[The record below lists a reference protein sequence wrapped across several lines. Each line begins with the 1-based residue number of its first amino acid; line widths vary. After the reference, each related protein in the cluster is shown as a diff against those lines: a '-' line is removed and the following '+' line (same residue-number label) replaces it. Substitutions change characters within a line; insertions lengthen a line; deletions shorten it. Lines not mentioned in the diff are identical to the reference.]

1 MRYTAIYK
9 VFLTVI
15 LSFTVSIA
23 FAQKL
28 EVTGKVTDE
37 KGEPMPGV
45 GVVDKN
51 NPKNGTITDLDGLYK
66 IKVAKDG
73 FLEFSFISYE
83 NALVPVEGKK
93 VVNVSMK
100 PSMEQLE
107 KVVVIGYG
115 TSKKSDLTGAVSVV
129 DADDLTKAPITSV
142 AQALQGR
149 VAGAEFMST
158 TGEPGEGANI
168 LVRGSRS
175 IEAGNKPLIVVDGVL
190 DAVSDLSEINPSDI
204 VSISVLKDV
213 SSTAI
218 YGARGANGVILITTE
233 TPEKESE
240 KKKFSVNLKA
250 AAGISTIASK
260 LDILDAS
267 EYAQWRN
274 MVNKQES
281 IDSGKDMST
290 WKAPFADPASKGK
303 GTDWIDELSQ
313 LGVYQD
319 YHFSL
324 KGGDKDTRYSV
335 SFGYHNNRG
344 IVQSSGYTR
353 YSTLAWIDSKL
364 TKKLRWGAKLN
375 YTHQITDKSPAAIGG
390 TNTNAAIYLSPL
402 LTPSDVW
409 NIYGDNSTSGGVVF
423 NNPLM
428 SANEVTS
435 EAFKDA
441 TSFSPW
447 LQYTILKN
455 LVAKTKFT
463 YSYRNDFTGYYS
475 PSFLP
480 VAAANLTGG
489 SASRSEWKQKKYLSE
504 TTLTYDKKKK
514 GHNIETLLGFTA
526 EKIVTENAAVSGSG
540 YVDDNL
546 KYHNMAA
553 IKNKENLD
561 VSSYYHIKTNM
572 SVLGRANYSYKRRYY
587 ATFTLRADGAS
598 NFAAGQ
604 KWGFFPAAALRWSLC
619 NEPWLRDAHWLNDL
633 SLRVSAGRSGN
644 DAVASYQSLATLT
657 ASMTNWLF
665 GDARELVYVPSKLEN
680 SNLTWETTD
689 SYNLGLNFAALN
701 SRIVLEADAYISVTK
716 DLLLSMKNSQTT
728 GFSTY
733 FTNAGKTRNA
743 GVELTLTTQNIRNRN
758 FAWTTV
764 LTMAHNRQM
773 VIDVGNNGEIVPTYN
788 NPRNTTQYMYGYKN
802 GYPVNAIW
810 GYKYAGVWHN
820 DEEIKKNNL
829 THTYVSHIQDGAN
842 GTNVGRAKFV
852 DVNND
857 GLLDQNDMVYL
868 GTGDPVIYGGF
879 QNDFTIYKN
888 LNVSFYFSYSL
899 GGKMYNL
906 SELWMGSTT
915 SSYNK
920 YKYILNAWDKELR
933 PDSDIPKA
941 GYNDTFASDR
951 QVHDASFLRLKNVSI
966 SYNIPIKN
974 KKVKKYLKSTTV
986 GVSGENL
993 ILWKYYNG
1001 FDPDVST
1008 SLYRLD
1014 NGSFP
1019 RPRTFVFNLSMN
1031 F

>member
-1 MRYTAIYK
+1 MKLYK

-15 LSFTVSIA
+15 LSFSVSVA
-23 FAQKL
+23 FAQKID
-28 EVTGKVTDE
+28 VTGKVTDE

-45 GVVDKN
+45 GVIDKN
-51 NPKNGTITDLDGLYK
+51 NPKVGTVTDLDGVYK
-66 IKVAKDG
+66 IKVAKEG
-73 FLEFSFISYE
+73 FLEFSFMSYE
-83 NALVPVEGKK
+83 NALVPVEGRK
-93 VVNVSMK
+93 VVNVQMK

-129 DADDLTKAPITSV
+129 DADDLTKSPITSV

-175 IEAGNKPLIVVDGVL
+175 ISAGNQPLIVVDGVV

-218 YGARGANGVILITTE
+218 YGSRGANGVILITTVSAD
-233 TPEKESE
+233 KDDA
-240 KKKFSVNLKA
+240 KAFSVALKA
-250 AAGISTIASK
+250 SAGVSQIASK
-260 LDILDAS
+260 LDILNAE

-274 MVNKQES
+274 MVSKQDA
-281 IDSGKDMST
+281 INGGKDLAT
-290 WKAPFADPASKGK
+290 WNPPFADPAAYGK
-303 GTDWIDELSQ
+303 GTDWIDHLSQ
-313 LGVYQD
+313 TGVYQD
-319 YHFSL
+319 YHISL
-324 KGGDKDTRYSV
+324 KGGHKDTKYSV
-335 SFGYHNNRG
+335 SFGYHDNKG
-344 IVQSSGYTR
+344 VVKSSGYKR

-364 TKKLRWGAKLN
+364 TKKLRWGMRVT
-375 YTHQITDKSPAAIGG
+375 YTLQDVDRSPAAIGG
-390 TNTNAAIYLSPL
+390 TNTNAAIFLSPL
-402 LTPSDVW
+402 LTKDDVW
-409 NIYGDNSTSGGVVF
+409 NKYGDSASSGGVIF

-428 SANEVTS
+428 SAEEVTS
-435 EAFKDA
+435 VAMKNA

-447 LQYTILKN
+447 LQYTIGKN
-455 LVAKTKFT
+455 VVAKTKFT
-463 YSYRNDFTGYYS
+463 YTYKNDFTGYYS
-475 PSFLP
+475 PSYLP
-480 VAAANLTGG
+480 VAAANMAGG
-489 SASRSEWKQKKYLSE
+489 SASRADWKQRKYLSE
-504 TTLTYDKKKK
+504 TTFTYTKKKK
-514 GHNIETLLGFTA
+514 GHSLETLVGFTA
-526 EKIVTENAAVSGSG
+526 EKMVTENFSVSGSG

-553 IKNKENLD
+553 LKSKENITL
-561 VSSYYHIKTNM
+561 SSYYNVKTSM
-572 SVLGRANYSYKRRYY
+572 SVLGRVNYSYKRRYY
-587 ATFTLRADGAS
+587 GTFTLRADGAS
-598 NFAAGQ
+598 NFAAGK
-604 KWGFFPAAALRWSLC
+604 KWGFFPAAAFRWSVS
-619 NEPWLRDAHWLNDL
+619 NESWLKNAHWLNDL
-633 SLRVSAGRSGN
+633 SLRLSAGRSGN
-644 DAVASYQSLATLT
+644 DAVSSYMSLATLT
-657 ASMTNWLF
+657 AANTDWLF
-665 GDARELVYVPSKLEN
+665 GDSRELVYLPSKLEN

-689 SYNLGLNFAALN
+689 SYNLGLNFAVLN

-728 GFSTY
+728 GYSTY

-743 GVELTLTTQNIRNRN
+743 GVEISLTTQNIRNRN
-758 FAWTTV
+758 FAWTSI
-764 LTMAHNRQM
+764 LTMSHNRQM
-773 VIDVGNNGEIVPTYN
+773 VVDVGNNGEIVPTYN
-788 NPRNTTQYMYGYKN
+788 NPRNSSQYMYGYKN

-810 GYKYAGVWHN
+810 GYKSAGVWKS
-820 DEEIKKNNL
+820 DAEIERNKL

-842 GTNVGRAKFV
+842 GSNVGRSKFV

-879 QNDFTIYKN
+879 QNDFTIYRN
-888 LNVSFYFSYSL
+888 LNVSFYFAYSL

-920 YKYILNAWDKELR
+920 YRYILNAWDEELR
-933 PDSDIPKA
+933 PDSNIPRA
-941 GYNDTFASDR
+941 GYNDAFASDR
-951 QVHDASFLRLKNVSI
+951 QVHDASFLRLKNVSV
-966 SYNIPIKN
+966 SYRIDFKRI
-974 KKVKKYLKSTTV
+974 KKYVKSMTV

-1019 RPRTFVFNLSMN
+1019 RPRTIVFNLSMN

>member
-1 MRYTAIYK
+1 MKHTSIYK
-9 VFLTVI
+9 VLLTVI
-15 LSFTVSIA
+15 LSFTVNIA

-28 EVTGKVTDE
+28 EVTGTVTDE
-37 KGEPMPGV
+37 RGEPMPGV

-51 NPKNGTITDLDGLYK
+51 NLKNGTVTDLDGKYK
-66 IKVAKDG
+66 IRVDQNG
-73 FLEFSFISYE
+73 FLEFSFMSYN
-83 NALVPVEGKK
+83 NALVPIDGKK
-93 VVNVSMK
+93 VVNVSMS
-100 PSMEQLE
+100 PSLEQLE

-142 AQALQGR
+142 AQALQGK

-175 IEAGNKPLIVVDGVL
+175 ISAGNQPLIVVDGVL

-218 YGARGANGVILITTE
+218 YGSRGANGVILITTE
-233 TPEKESE
+233 SSDDDDS
-240 KKKFSVNLKA
+240 KKFKLSVKA
-250 AAGISTIASK
+250 SAGFSQIASK

-267 EYAQWRN
+267 EYATWRN
-274 MVNKQES
+274 MVSKQDA
-281 IDSGKDMST
+281 INSGKDLST
-290 WKAPFADPASKGK
+290 WKAPFADPSSYGV

-313 LGVYQD
+313 IGSYQD
-319 YHFSL
+319 YHISL
-324 KGGDKDTRYSV
+324 KGGEKDTKYSV
-335 SFGYHNNRG
+335 SFGYHDNKG
-344 IVQSSGYTR
+344 VVKSSGYKR
-353 YSTLAWIDSKL
+353 YSGLAWIDSKL
-364 TKKLRWGAKLN
+364 SKSLRWGMRVS
-375 YTHQITDKSPAAIGG
+375 YTLQDVDRSPAAIGG
-390 TNTNAAIYLSPL
+390 TNTNAAIFLSPL
-402 LTPSDVW
+402 LSKDDVW
-409 NIYGDNSTSGGVVF
+409 NKYGDSATSGGVIF

-428 SANEVTS
+428 SAEEVTS
-435 EAFKDA
+435 VATKNA

-447 LQYTILKN
+447 LQYTIGKYV
-455 LVAKTKFT
+455 VAKTKFT
-463 YSYRNDFTGYYS
+463 YTYKNDFTGYYS
-475 PSFLP
+475 PSYLP
-480 VAAANLTGG
+480 VAAANMAGG
-489 SASRSEWKQKKYLSE
+489 SASRADWKQRKYLSE
-504 TTLTYDKKKK
+504 TTFTYNRKKK
-514 GHNIETLLGFTA
+514 GHSIETLMGFTA
-526 EKIVTENAAVSGSG
+526 EKTVTENFSISGSG

-553 IKNKENLD
+553 LKSKENISL
-561 VSSYYHIKTNM
+561 SSYYNIKTSM
-572 SVLGRANYSYKRRYY
+572 SVLARANYSYKRRYY
-587 ATFTLRADGAS
+587 GTFTLRGDGAS
-598 NFAAGQ
+598 NFAVGK
-604 KWGFFPAAALRWSLC
+604 KWGFFPAVAFRWSVS
-619 NEPWLRDAHWLNDL
+619 NEPWFKDATWLNDL
-633 SLRVSAGRSGN
+633 SLRLSAGRSGN
-644 DAVASYQSLATLT
+644 DAVSSYMSLATLT
-657 ASMTNWLF
+657 AANSDWLF
-665 GDARELVYVPSKLEN
+665 GGSRELVYLPSKLAN

-689 SYNLGLNFAALN
+689 SYNLGFNLAVLN
-701 SRIVLEADAYISVTK
+701 SRIVLEADAYISVTD

-733 FTNAGKTRNA
+733 FTNAGMTRNA

-758 FAWTTV
+758 FAWTSI
-764 LTMAHNRQM
+764 LTMSHNRQM
-773 VIDVGNNGEIVPTYN
+773 VVDVGNNGEIVPTYN
-788 NPRNTTQYMYGYKN
+788 NPRNSSQYMYGYKN

-810 GYKYAGVWHN
+810 GYKSAGIWHS
-820 DEEIKKNNL
+820 DAEIEQNKL

-842 GTNVGRAKFV
+842 GSNVGRSKFV

-868 GTGDPVIYGGF
+868 GTGDPVLYGGF

-888 LNVSFYFSYSL
+888 LNIGFYFAYSL

-920 YKYILNAWDKELR
+920 YRYILNAWDEELR
-933 PDSDIPKA
+933 PDSDIPRA
-941 GYNDTFASDR
+941 GYNDAFASDR
-951 QVHDASFLRLKNVSI
+951 QVHDASFLRLKNVSV
-966 SYNIPIKN
+966 SYKINFKR
-974 KKVKKYLKSTTV
+974 KMKKYINSMTV

-1019 RPRTFVFNLSMN
+1019 RPRTVVFNLSMN

>member
-1 MRYTAIYK
+1 MKLYK

-15 LSFTVSIA
+15 LSFSVSVA
-23 FAQKL
+23 FAQKID
-28 EVTGKVTDE
+28 VTGKVTDE

-45 GVVDKN
+45 GVIDKN
-51 NPKNGTITDLDGLYK
+51 NPKVGTVTDLDGVYK
-66 IKVAKDG
+66 IKVAKEG
-73 FLEFSFISYE
+73 FLEFSFMSYE
-83 NALVPVEGKK
+83 NALVPVEGRK
-93 VVNVSMK
+93 VVNVQMK

-129 DADDLTKAPITSV
+129 DAEDLTKSPITSV

-175 IEAGNKPLIVVDGVL
+175 ISAGNQPLIVVDGVV

-218 YGARGANGVILITTE
+218 YGSRGANGVILITTVSAD
-233 TPEKESE
+233 KDDA
-240 KKKFSVNLKA
+240 KAFSVALKA
-250 AAGISTIASK
+250 SAGVSQIASK
-260 LDILDAS
+260 LDILNAE

-274 MVNKQES
+274 MVSKQDA
-281 IDSGKDMST
+281 INGGKDLAT
-290 WKAPFADPASKGK
+290 WNPPFADPASYGK
-303 GTDWIDELSQ
+303 GTDWIDHLSQ
-313 LGVYQD
+313 TGVYQD
-319 YHFSL
+319 YHISL
-324 KGGDKDTRYSV
+324 KGGHKDTKYSV
-335 SFGYHNNRG
+335 SFGYHDNKG
-344 IVQSSGYTR
+344 VVKSSGYKR

-364 TKKLRWGAKLN
+364 TKKLRWGMRVT
-375 YTHQITDKSPAAIGG
+375 YTLQDVDRSPAAIGG
-390 TNTNAAIYLSPL
+390 TNTNAAIFLSPL
-402 LTPSDVW
+402 LTKDDVW
-409 NIYGDNSTSGGVVF
+409 NKYGDSASSGGVIF

-428 SANEVTS
+428 SAEEVTS
-435 EAFKDA
+435 VAMKNA

-447 LQYTILKN
+447 LQYTIGKN
-455 LVAKTKFT
+455 VVAKTKFT
-463 YSYRNDFTGYYS
+463 YTYKNDFTGYYS
-475 PSFLP
+475 PSYLP
-480 VAAANLTGG
+480 VAAANMAGG
-489 SASRSEWKQKKYLSE
+489 SASRADWKQRKYLSE
-504 TTLTYDKKKK
+504 TTFTYTKKKK
-514 GHNIETLLGFTA
+514 GHSLETLVGFTA
-526 EKIVTENAAVSGSG
+526 EKMVTENFSVSGSG

-553 IKNKENLD
+553 LKSKENITL
-561 VSSYYHIKTNM
+561 SSYYNVKTSM
-572 SVLGRANYSYKRRYY
+572 SVLGRVNYSYKRRYY
-587 ATFTLRADGAS
+587 GTFTLRADGAS
-598 NFAAGQ
+598 NFAAGK
-604 KWGFFPAAALRWSLC
+604 KWGFFPAAAFRWSVS
-619 NEPWLRDAHWLNDL
+619 NESWLKNAHWLNDL
-633 SLRVSAGRSGN
+633 SLRLSAGRSGN
-644 DAVASYQSLATLT
+644 DAVSSYMSLATLT
-657 ASMTNWLF
+657 AANTDWLF
-665 GDARELVYVPSKLEN
+665 GDSRELVYLPSKLEN

-689 SYNLGLNFAALN
+689 SYNLGLNFAVLN

-728 GFSTY
+728 GYSTY

-743 GVELTLTTQNIRNRN
+743 GVEISLTTQNIRNRN
-758 FAWTTV
+758 FAWTSI
-764 LTMAHNRQM
+764 LTLSHNRQM

-788 NPRNTTQYMYGYKN
+788 NPRNSSQYMYGYKN

-810 GYKYAGVWHN
+810 GYKSAGVWKS
-820 DEEIKKNNL
+820 DAEIERNKL

-842 GTNVGRAKFV
+842 GSNVGRSKFV

-879 QNDFTIYKN
+879 QNDFTIYRN
-888 LNVSFYFSYSL
+888 LNVSFYFAYSL

-920 YKYILNAWDKELR
+920 YRYILNAWDEELR
-933 PDSDIPKA
+933 PDSNIPRA
-941 GYNDTFASDR
+941 GYNDAFASDR
-951 QVHDASFLRLKNVSI
+951 QVHDASFLRLKNVSV
-966 SYNIPIKN
+966 SYRIDFKRI
-974 KKVKKYLKSTTV
+974 KKYVKSMTV

-1019 RPRTFVFNLSMN
+1019 RPRTIVFNLSMN

>member
-1 MRYTAIYK
+1 MKLYK

-15 LSFTVSIA
+15 LSFSVSVA
-23 FAQKL
+23 FAQKID
-28 EVTGKVTDE
+28 VTGKVTDE

-45 GVVDKN
+45 GVIDKN
-51 NPKNGTITDLDGLYK
+51 NPKVGTVTDLDGVYK
-66 IKVAKDG
+66 IKVAKEG
-73 FLEFSFISYE
+73 FLEFSFMSYE
-83 NALVPVEGKK
+83 NALVPVEGRK
-93 VVNVSMK
+93 VVNVQMK

-129 DADDLTKAPITSV
+129 DAEDLTKSPITSV

-175 IEAGNKPLIVVDGVL
+175 ISAGNQPLIVVDGVV

-218 YGARGANGVILITTE
+218 YGSRGANGVILITTVSAD
-233 TPEKESE
+233 KDDA
-240 KKKFSVNLKA
+240 KAFSVALKA
-250 AAGISTIASK
+250 SAGVSQIASK
-260 LDILDAS
+260 LDILNAE

-274 MVNKQES
+274 MVSKQ
-281 IDSGKDMST
+281 DAVNGGKDLST
-290 WKAPFADPASKGK
+290 WKPPFTDPASYGK
-303 GTDWIDELSQ
+303 GTDWIDQLSQ
-313 LGVYQD
+313 TGVYQD
-319 YHFSL
+319 YHISL
-324 KGGDKDTRYSV
+324 KGGHKDTKYSV
-335 SFGYHNNRG
+335 SFGYHDNKG
-344 IVQSSGYTR
+344 VVKSSGYKR

-364 TKKLRWGAKLN
+364 TKKLRWGMRVT
-375 YTHQITDKSPAAIGG
+375 YTLQDVDRSPAAIGG
-390 TNTNAAIYLSPL
+390 TNTNAAIFLSPL
-402 LTPSDVW
+402 LTKDDVW
-409 NIYGDNSTSGGVVF
+409 NKYGDSASSGGVIF

-428 SANEVTS
+428 SAEEVTS
-435 EAFKDA
+435 VAMKNA

-447 LQYTILKN
+447 LQYTIVKN
-455 LVAKTKFT
+455 VVAKTKFT
-463 YSYRNDFTGYYS
+463 YTYKNDFTGYYS
-475 PSFLP
+475 PSYLP
-480 VAAANLTGG
+480 VAAANMAGG
-489 SASRSEWKQKKYLSE
+489 SASRADWKQRKYLSE
-504 TTLTYDKKKK
+504 TTFTYTKKKK
-514 GHNIETLLGFTA
+514 GHSLETLVGFTA
-526 EKIVTENAAVSGSG
+526 EKMVTENFSVSGSG

-553 IKNKENLD
+553 LKSKENINL
-561 VSSYYHIKTNM
+561 SSYYNIKTSM
-572 SVLGRANYSYKRRYY
+572 SVLGRVNYSYKRRYY
-587 ATFTLRADGAS
+587 GTFTLRADGAS
-598 NFAAGQ
+598 NFAAGK
-604 KWGFFPAAALRWSLC
+604 KWGFFPAAAFRWSVS
-619 NEPWLRDAHWLNDL
+619 NEDWLKNAHWLNDL
-633 SLRVSAGRSGN
+633 SLRLSAGRSGN
-644 DAVASYQSLATLT
+644 DAVSSYMSLATLT
-657 ASMTNWLF
+657 AANTDWMF
-665 GDARELVYVPSKLEN
+665 GNSRELVYLPSKLEN

-689 SYNLGLNFAALN
+689 SYNLGLNFAVLN
-701 SRIVLEADAYISVTK
+701 SRIILEADAYVSVTK

-743 GVELTLTTQNIRNRN
+743 GVEITLTTQNIRNRN
-758 FAWTTV
+758 FAWTSI
-764 LTMAHNRQM
+764 LTLSHNRQM

-788 NPRNTTQYMYGYKN
+788 NPRNSSQYMYGYKN

-810 GYKYAGVWHN
+810 GYKSAGVWKS
-820 DEEIKKNNL
+820 DAEIERNKL

-842 GTNVGRAKFV
+842 GSNVGRSKFV

-879 QNDFTIYKN
+879 QNDFTIFKN
-888 LNVSFYFSYSL
+888 LNVSFYFAYSL

-920 YKYILNAWDKELR
+920 YRYILNAWDEELR
-933 PDSDIPKA
+933 PDSNIPRA
-941 GYNDTFASDR
+941 GYNDAFASDR
-951 QVHDASFLRLKNVSI
+951 QVHDASFLRLKNVSV
-966 SYNIPIKN
+966 SYRINF
-974 KKVKKYLKSTTV
+974 KKIKKYVKSMTV

-993 ILWKYYNG
+993 VLWKYYNG

-1019 RPRTFVFNLSMN
+1019 RPRTVVLNLSMN

>member
-1 MRYTAIYK
+1 MKLYK

-15 LSFTVSIA
+15 LSFSVSVA
-23 FAQKL
+23 FAQKID
-28 EVTGKVTDE
+28 VTGKVTDE

-45 GVVDKN
+45 GVIDKN
-51 NPKNGTITDLDGLYK
+51 NPKVGTVTDLDGVYK
-66 IKVAKDG
+66 IKVAKEG
-73 FLEFSFISYE
+73 FLEFSFMSYE
-83 NALVPVEGKK
+83 NALVPVEGRK
-93 VVNVSMK
+93 VVNVQMK

-129 DADDLTKAPITSV
+129 DADDLTKSPITSV

-175 IEAGNKPLIVVDGVL
+175 ISAGNQPLIVVDGVV

-218 YGARGANGVILITTE
+218 YGSRGANGVILITTVSAD
-233 TPEKESE
+233 KDDA
-240 KKKFSVNLKA
+240 KAFSVALKA
-250 AAGISTIASK
+250 SAGVSQIASK
-260 LDILDAS
+260 LDILNAE

-274 MVNKQES
+274 MVSKQDA
-281 IDSGKDMST
+281 INGGKDLAT
-290 WKAPFADPASKGK
+290 WNPPFADPAAYGK
-303 GTDWIDELSQ
+303 GTDWIDHLSQ
-313 LGVYQD
+313 TGVYQD
-319 YHFSL
+319 YHISL
-324 KGGDKDTRYSV
+324 KGGHKDTKYSV
-335 SFGYHNNRG
+335 SFGYHDNKG
-344 IVQSSGYTR
+344 VVKSSGYKR

-364 TKKLRWGAKLN
+364 TKKLRWGMRVT
-375 YTHQITDKSPAAIGG
+375 YTLQDVDRSPAAIGG
-390 TNTNAAIYLSPL
+390 TNTNAAIFLSPL
-402 LTPSDVW
+402 LTKDDVW
-409 NIYGDNSTSGGVVF
+409 NKYGDSASSGGVIF

-428 SANEVTS
+428 SAEEVTS
-435 EAFKDA
+435 VAMKNA

-447 LQYTILKN
+447 LQYTIAKN
-455 LVAKTKFT
+455 VVAKTKFT
-463 YSYRNDFTGYYS
+463 YTYKNDFTGYYS
-475 PSFLP
+475 PSYLP
-480 VAAANLTGG
+480 VAAANMSGG
-489 SASRSEWKQKKYLSE
+489 SASRADWKQRKYLSE
-504 TTLTYDKKKK
+504 TTFTYTKKKK
-514 GHNIETLLGFTA
+514 GHNLETLLGFTA
-526 EKIVTENAAVSGSG
+526 EKSVTENFSVSGSG

-553 IKNKENLD
+553 LKSKENITL
-561 VSSYYHIKTNM
+561 SSYYNVKTSM
-572 SVLGRANYSYKRRYY
+572 SVLGRVNYSYKRRYY
-587 ATFTLRADGAS
+587 GTFTLRADGAS
-598 NFAAGQ
+598 NFAAGK
-604 KWGFFPAAALRWSLC
+604 KWGFFPAAAFRWSVS
-619 NEPWLRDAHWLNDL
+619 NESWLKNAHWLNDL
-633 SLRVSAGRSGN
+633 SLRLSAGRSGN
-644 DAVASYQSLATLT
+644 DAVSSYMSLATLT
-657 ASMTNWLF
+657 AANTDWLF
-665 GDARELVYVPSKLEN
+665 GDSRELVYLPSKLEN

-689 SYNLGLNFAALN
+689 SYNLGLNFAVLN

-728 GFSTY
+728 GYSTY

-743 GVELTLTTQNIRNRN
+743 GVEISLTTQNIRNRN
-758 FAWTTV
+758 FAWTSI
-764 LTMAHNRQM
+764 LTMSHNRQM
-773 VIDVGNNGEIVPTYN
+773 VVDVGNNGEIVPTYN
-788 NPRNTTQYMYGYKN
+788 NPRNSSQYMYGYKN

-810 GYKYAGVWHN
+810 GYKSAGVWKS
-820 DEEIKKNNL
+820 EAEIERNKL

-842 GTNVGRAKFV
+842 GSNVGRSKFV

-857 GLLDQNDMVYL
+857 GLLDLNDMVYL

-888 LNVSFYFSYSL
+888 LNVGFYFAYSL

-920 YKYILNAWDKELR
+920 YKYILNAWDEEHN
-933 PDSDIPKA
+933 PDSDIPRA
-941 GYNDTFASDR
+941 GYNDAFASDR
-951 QVHDASFLRLKNVSI
+951 QVHDASFLRLKSVSV
-966 SYNIPIKN
+966 SYTINF
-974 KKVKKYLKSTTV
+974 KKKIKKYVNSMTV

-1019 RPRTFVFNLSMN
+1019 RPRTVVFNLSMN

>member
-1 MRYTAIYK
+1 MKLYK

-15 LSFTVSIA
+15 LSFSVSVA
-23 FAQKL
+23 FAQKID
-28 EVTGKVTDE
+28 VTGKVTDE

-45 GVVDKN
+45 GVIDKN
-51 NPKNGTITDLDGLYK
+51 NPKVGTVTDLDGVYK
-66 IKVAKDG
+66 IKVAKEG
-73 FLEFSFISYE
+73 FLEFSFMSYE
-83 NALVPVEGKK
+83 NALVPVEGRK
-93 VVNVSMK
+93 VVNVQMK

-129 DADDLTKAPITSV
+129 DAEDLTKSPITSV

-175 IEAGNKPLIVVDGVL
+175 ISAGNQPLIVVDGVV

-218 YGARGANGVILITTE
+218 YGSRGANGVILITTVSAD
-233 TPEKESE
+233 KDDA
-240 KKKFSVNLKA
+240 KAFSVALKA
-250 AAGISTIASK
+250 SAGVSQIASK
-260 LDILDAS
+260 LDILNAE

-274 MVNKQES
+274 MVSKQDA
-281 IDSGKDMST
+281 INGGKDLAT
-290 WKAPFADPASKGK
+290 WNPPFADPAAYGK
-303 GTDWIDELSQ
+303 GTDWIDQLSQ
-313 LGVYQD
+313 TGVYQD
-319 YHFSL
+319 YHISL
-324 KGGDKDTRYSV
+324 KGGHKDTKYSV
-335 SFGYHNNRG
+335 SFGYHDNKG
-344 IVQSSGYTR
+344 VVKSSGYKR

-364 TKKLRWGAKLN
+364 TKKLRWGMRVT
-375 YTHQITDKSPAAIGG
+375 YTLQDVDRSPAAIGG
-390 TNTNAAIYLSPL
+390 TNTNAAIFLSPL
-402 LTPSDVW
+402 LTKDDVW
-409 NIYGDNSTSGGVVF
+409 NKYGDSASSGGVIF

-428 SANEVTS
+428 SAEEVTS
-435 EAFKDA
+435 VAMKNA

-447 LQYTILKN
+447 LQYTIGKN
-455 LVAKTKFT
+455 VVAKTKFT
-463 YSYRNDFTGYYS
+463 YTYKNDFTGYYS
-475 PSFLP
+475 PSYLP
-480 VAAANLTGG
+480 VAAANMAGG
-489 SASRSEWKQKKYLSE
+489 SASRADWKQRKYLSE
-504 TTLTYDKKKK
+504 TTFTYTKKKK
-514 GHNIETLLGFTA
+514 GHSLETLVGFTA
-526 EKIVTENAAVSGSG
+526 EKMVTENFSVSGSG

-553 IKNKENLD
+553 LKSKENITL
-561 VSSYYHIKTNM
+561 SSYYNVKTSM
-572 SVLGRANYSYKRRYY
+572 SVLGRVNYSYKRRYY
-587 ATFTLRADGAS
+587 GTFTLRADGAS
-598 NFAAGQ
+598 NFAAGK
-604 KWGFFPAAALRWSLC
+604 KWGFFPAAAFRWSVS
-619 NEPWLRDAHWLNDL
+619 NESWLKNAHWLNDL
-633 SLRVSAGRSGN
+633 SLRLSAGRSGN
-644 DAVASYQSLATLT
+644 DAVSSYMSLATLT
-657 ASMTNWLF
+657 AANTDWLF
-665 GDARELVYVPSKLEN
+665 GDSRELVYLPSKLEN

-689 SYNLGLNFAALN
+689 SYNLGLNFAVLN

-728 GFSTY
+728 GYGTY

-743 GVELTLTTQNIRNRN
+743 GVEISLTTQNIRNRN
-758 FAWTTV
+758 FAWTSI
-764 LTMAHNRQM
+764 LTMSHNRQM
-773 VIDVGNNGEIVPTYN
+773 VVDVGNNGEIVPTYN
-788 NPRNTTQYMYGYKN
+788 NPRNSSQYMYGYKN

-810 GYKYAGVWHN
+810 GYKSAGVWKS
-820 DEEIKKNNL
+820 DAEIERNKL

-842 GTNVGRAKFV
+842 GSNVGRSKFV

-879 QNDFTIYKN
+879 QNDFTIYRN
-888 LNVSFYFSYSL
+888 LNVSFYFAYSL

-920 YKYILNAWDKELR
+920 YRYILNAWDEELR
-933 PDSDIPKA
+933 PDSNIPRA
-941 GYNDTFASDR
+941 GYNDAFASDR
-951 QVHDASFLRLKNVSI
+951 QVHDASFLRLKNVSV
-966 SYNIPIKN
+966 SYRIDFKRI
-974 KKVKKYLKSTTV
+974 KKYVKSMTV

-1019 RPRTFVFNLSMN
+1019 RPRTIVLNLSMN

>member
-1 MRYTAIYK
+1 MKLYK

-15 LSFTVSIA
+15 LSFSVSVA
-23 FAQKL
+23 FAQKID
-28 EVTGKVTDE
+28 VTGKVTDE

-51 NPKNGTITDLDGLYK
+51 NPKVGTVTDLDGVYK
-66 IKVAKDG
+66 IKVAKEG

-83 NALVPVEGKK
+83 NALVPVEGRK
-93 VVNVSMK
+93 VVNVQMK

-129 DADDLTKAPITSV
+129 DADDLTKSPITSV

-175 IEAGNKPLIVVDGVL
+175 ISAGNQPLIVVDGVV

-218 YGARGANGVILITTE
+218 YGSRGANGVILITTVSADKDD
-233 TPEKESE
+233 EKA
-240 KKKFSVNLKA
+240 FRVALKA
-250 AAGISTIASK
+250 SAGVSQIASK
-260 LDILDAS
+260 LDILNAE

-274 MVNKQES
+274 MVSKQDA
-281 IDSGKDMST
+281 INRGKDLAT
-290 WKAPFADPASKGK
+290 WNPPFADPAAYGK
-303 GTDWIDELSQ
+303 GTDWIDHLSQ
-313 LGVYQD
+313 TGVYQD
-319 YHFSL
+319 YHISL
-324 KGGDKDTRYSV
+324 KGGHKDTKYSV
-335 SFGYHNNRG
+335 SFGYHDNKG
-344 IVQSSGYTR
+344 VVKSSGYKR

-364 TKKLRWGAKLN
+364 TKKLRWGMRVT
-375 YTHQITDKSPAAIGG
+375 YTLQDVDRSPAAIGG
-390 TNTNAAIYLSPL
+390 TNTNAAIFLSPL
-402 LTPSDVW
+402 LTKDDVW
-409 NIYGDNSTSGGVVF
+409 NKYGDSASSGGVIF

-428 SANEVTS
+428 SAEEVTS
-435 EAFKDA
+435 VAMKNA

-447 LQYTILKN
+447 LQYTIGKN
-455 LVAKTKFT
+455 VVAKTKFT
-463 YSYRNDFTGYYS
+463 YTYKNDFTGYYS
-475 PSFLP
+475 PSYLP
-480 VAAANLTGG
+480 VAAANMSGG
-489 SASRSEWKQKKYLSE
+489 SASRADWKQRKYLSE
-504 TTLTYDKKKK
+504 TTFTYTKKKK
-514 GHNIETLLGFTA
+514 GHNLETLLGFTA
-526 EKIVTENAAVSGSG
+526 EKSVTENFSVSGSG

-553 IKNKENLD
+553 LKSKENITL
-561 VSSYYHIKTNM
+561 SSYYKVKTSM
-572 SVLGRANYSYKRRYY
+572 SVLGRVNYSYKRRYY
-587 ATFTLRADGAS
+587 GTFTLRADGAS
-598 NFAAGQ
+598 NFAAGK
-604 KWGFFPAAALRWSLC
+604 KWGFFPAAAFRWSVS
-619 NEPWLRDAHWLNDL
+619 NESWFKNAHWLNDL
-633 SLRVSAGRSGN
+633 SLRLSAGRSGN
-644 DAVASYQSLATLT
+644 DAVSSYMSLATLT
-657 ASMTNWLF
+657 AANTDWLF
-665 GDARELVYVPSKLEN
+665 GDSRELVYLPSKLEN

-689 SYNLGLNFAALN
+689 SYNLGLNFAVLN

-728 GFSTY
+728 GYSTY

-743 GVELTLTTQNIRNRN
+743 GVEISLTTQNIRNRN
-758 FAWTTV
+758 FAWTSI
-764 LTMAHNRQM
+764 LTMSHNRQM

-788 NPRNTTQYMYGYKN
+788 NPRNSSQYMYGYKN

-810 GYKYAGVWHN
+810 GYKSAGVWKS
-820 DEEIKKNNL
+820 EAEIERNKL

-842 GTNVGRAKFV
+842 GSNVGRSKFV

-857 GLLDQNDMVYL
+857 GLLDLNDMVYL

-879 QNDFTIYKN
+879 QNDFTIYRN
-888 LNVSFYFSYSL
+888 LNVSFYFAYSL

-920 YKYILNAWDKELR
+920 YRYILNAWDEQLR
-933 PDSDIPKA
+933 PDSNIPRA
-941 GYNDTFASDR
+941 GYNDAFASDR
-951 QVHDASFLRLKNVSI
+951 QVHDASFLRLKNVSV
-966 SYNIPIKN
+966 SYRIDFKRI
-974 KKVKKYLKSTTV
+974 KKYVKSMTV

-1019 RPRTFVFNLSMN
+1019 RPRTIVFNLSMN

>member
-1 MRYTAIYK
+1 MKLYK

-15 LSFTVSIA
+15 LSFSVSVA
-23 FAQKL
+23 FAQKID
-28 EVTGKVTDE
+28 VTGKVTDE

-45 GVVDKN
+45 GVIDKN
-51 NPKNGTITDLDGLYK
+51 NPKVGTVTDLDGVYK
-66 IKVAKDG
+66 IKVAKEG
-73 FLEFSFISYE
+73 FLEFSFMSYE
-83 NALVPVEGKK
+83 NALVPVEGRK
-93 VVNVSMK
+93 VVNVQMK

-129 DADDLTKAPITSV
+129 DAEDLTKSPITSV

-175 IEAGNKPLIVVDGVL
+175 ISAGNQPLIVVDGVV

-218 YGARGANGVILITTE
+218 YGSRGANGVILITTVSAD
-233 TPEKESE
+233 KDDA
-240 KKKFSVNLKA
+240 KAFSVALKA
-250 AAGISTIASK
+250 SAGVSQIASK
-260 LDILDAS
+260 LDILNAE

-274 MVNKQES
+274 MVSKQDA
-281 IDSGKDMST
+281 INGGKDLAT
-290 WKAPFADPASKGK
+290 WNPPFADPASYGK
-303 GTDWIDELSQ
+303 GTDWIDHLSQ
-313 LGVYQD
+313 TGVYQD
-319 YHFSL
+319 YHISL
-324 KGGDKDTRYSV
+324 KGGHKDTKYSV
-335 SFGYHNNRG
+335 SFGYHDNKG
-344 IVQSSGYTR
+344 VVKSSGYKR

-364 TKKLRWGAKLN
+364 TKKLRWGMRVT
-375 YTHQITDKSPAAIGG
+375 YTLQDVDRSPAAIGG
-390 TNTNAAIYLSPL
+390 TNTNAAIFLSPL
-402 LTPSDVW
+402 LTKDDVW
-409 NIYGDNSTSGGVVF
+409 NKYGDSASSGGVIF

-428 SANEVTS
+428 SAEEVTS
-435 EAFKDA
+435 VAMKNA

-447 LQYTILKN
+447 LQYTIGKN
-455 LVAKTKFT
+455 VVAKTKFT
-463 YSYRNDFTGYYS
+463 YTYKNDFTGYYS
-475 PSFLP
+475 PSYLP
-480 VAAANLTGG
+480 VAAANMSGG
-489 SASRSEWKQKKYLSE
+489 SASRADWKQRKYLSE
-504 TTLTYDKKKK
+504 TTFTYTKKKK
-514 GHNIETLLGFTA
+514 GHNLETLLGFTA
-526 EKIVTENAAVSGSG
+526 EKSVTENFSVSGSG

-553 IKNKENLD
+553 LKSKENITL
-561 VSSYYHIKTNM
+561 SSYYNIKTSM
-572 SVLGRANYSYKRRYY
+572 SVLGRVNYSYKRRYY
-587 ATFTLRADGAS
+587 GTFTLRADGAS
-598 NFAAGQ
+598 NFAAGK
-604 KWGFFPAAALRWSLC
+604 KWGFFPAAAFRWSVS
-619 NEPWLRDAHWLNDL
+619 NESWLKNAHWLNDL
-633 SLRVSAGRSGN
+633 SLRLSAGRSGN
-644 DAVASYQSLATLT
+644 DAVSSYMSLATLT
-657 ASMTNWLF
+657 AANTDWLF
-665 GDARELVYVPSKLEN
+665 GDSRELVYLPSKLEN

-689 SYNLGLNFAALN
+689 SYNLGLNFAVLN

-728 GFSTY
+728 GYSTY

-743 GVELTLTTQNIRNRN
+743 GVEISLTTQNIRNRN
-758 FAWTTV
+758 FAWTSI
-764 LTMAHNRQM
+764 LTLSHNRQM

-788 NPRNTTQYMYGYKN
+788 NPRNSSQYMYGYKN

-810 GYKYAGVWHN
+810 GYKSAGVWKS
-820 DEEIKKNNL
+820 DAEIERNKL

-842 GTNVGRAKFV
+842 GSNVGRSKFV

-857 GLLDQNDMVYL
+857 GLLDLNDMVYL

-879 QNDFTIYKN
+879 QNDFTIYRN
-888 LNVSFYFSYSL
+888 LNVSFYFAYSL

-920 YKYILNAWDKELR
+920 YRYILNAWDEQLR
-933 PDSDIPKA
+933 PDSNIPRA
-941 GYNDTFASDR
+941 GYNDAFASDR
-951 QVHDASFLRLKNVSI
+951 QVHDASFLRLKNVSV
-966 SYNIPIKN
+966 SYRIDFKRI
-974 KKVKKYLKSTTV
+974 KKYVKSMTV

-1019 RPRTFVFNLSMN
+1019 RPRTVVLNLSMN

>member
-1 MRYTAIYK
+1 MKLYK

-15 LSFTVSIA
+15 LSFSVSVA
-23 FAQKL
+23 FAQKID
-28 EVTGKVTDE
+28 VTGKVTDE

-45 GVVDKN
+45 GVIDKN
-51 NPKNGTITDLDGLYK
+51 NPKVGTVTDLDGVYK
-66 IKVAKDG
+66 IKVAKEG
-73 FLEFSFISYE
+73 FLEFSFMSYE
-83 NALVPVEGKK
+83 NALVPVEGRK
-93 VVNVSMK
+93 VVNVQMK

-129 DADDLTKAPITSV
+129 DADDLTKSPITSV

-175 IEAGNKPLIVVDGVL
+175 ISAGNQPLIVVDGVV

-218 YGARGANGVILITTE
+218 YGSRGANGVILITTVSAD
-233 TPEKESE
+233 KDDA
-240 KKKFSVNLKA
+240 KAFSVALKA
-250 AAGISTIASK
+250 SAGVSQIASK
-260 LDILDAS
+260 LDILNAE

-274 MVNKQES
+274 MVSKQDA
-281 IDSGKDMST
+281 INGGKDLAT
-290 WKAPFADPASKGK
+290 WNPPFADPAAYGK
-303 GTDWIDELSQ
+303 GTDWIDHLSQ
-313 LGVYQD
+313 TGVYQD
-319 YHFSL
+319 YHISL
-324 KGGDKDTRYSV
+324 KGGHKDTKYSV
-335 SFGYHNNRG
+335 SFGYHDNKG
-344 IVQSSGYTR
+344 VVKSSGYKR

-364 TKKLRWGAKLN
+364 TKKLRWGMRVT
-375 YTHQITDKSPAAIGG
+375 YTLQDVDRSPAAIGG
-390 TNTNAAIYLSPL
+390 TNTNAAIFLSPL
-402 LTPSDVW
+402 LTKDDVW
-409 NIYGDNSTSGGVVF
+409 NKYGDSASSGGVIF

-428 SANEVTS
+428 SAEEVTS
-435 EAFKDA
+435 VAMKNA

-447 LQYTILKN
+447 LQYTIGKN
-455 LVAKTKFT
+455 VVAKTKFT
-463 YSYRNDFTGYYS
+463 YTYKNDFTGYYS
-475 PSFLP
+475 PSYLP
-480 VAAANLTGG
+480 VAAANMSGG
-489 SASRSEWKQKKYLSE
+489 SASRADWKQRKYLSE
-504 TTLTYDKKKK
+504 TTFTYTKKKK
-514 GHNIETLLGFTA
+514 GHNLETLLGFTA
-526 EKIVTENAAVSGSG
+526 EKSVTENFSVNGSG

-553 IKNKENLD
+553 LKSKENITL
-561 VSSYYHIKTNM
+561 SSYYNVKTSM
-572 SVLGRANYSYKRRYY
+572 SVLGRVNYSYKRRYY
-587 ATFTLRADGAS
+587 GTFTLRADGAS
-598 NFAAGQ
+598 NFAAGK
-604 KWGFFPAAALRWSLC
+604 KWGFFPAAAFRWSVS
-619 NEPWLRDAHWLNDL
+619 NESWLKNAHWLNDL
-633 SLRVSAGRSGN
+633 SLRLSAGRSGN
-644 DAVASYQSLATLT
+644 DAVSSYMSLATLT
-657 ASMTNWLF
+657 AANTDWLF
-665 GDARELVYVPSKLEN
+665 GDSRELVYLPSKLEN

-689 SYNLGLNFAALN
+689 SYNLGLNFAVLN

-728 GFSTY
+728 GYSTY

-743 GVELTLTTQNIRNRN
+743 GVEISLTTQNIRNRN
-758 FAWTTV
+758 FAWTSI
-764 LTMAHNRQM
+764 LTMSHNRQM
-773 VIDVGNNGEIVPTYN
+773 VVDVGNNGEIVPTYN
-788 NPRNTTQYMYGYKN
+788 NPRNSSQYMYGYKN

-810 GYKYAGVWHN
+810 GYKSAGVWKS
-820 DEEIKKNNL
+820 DAEIERNKL

-842 GTNVGRAKFV
+842 GSNVGRSKFV

-857 GLLDQNDMVYL
+857 GLLDLNDMVYL

-879 QNDFTIYKN
+879 QNDFTIYRN
-888 LNVSFYFSYSL
+888 LNVSFYFAYSL

-920 YKYILNAWDKELR
+920 YRYILNAWDEQLR
-933 PDSDIPKA
+933 PDSNIPRA
-941 GYNDTFASDR
+941 GYNDAFASDR
-951 QVHDASFLRLKNVSI
+951 QVHDASFLRLKNVSV
-966 SYNIPIKN
+966 SYRIDFKRI
-974 KKVKKYLKSTTV
+974 KKYVKSMTV

-1019 RPRTFVFNLSMN
+1019 RPRTVVLNLSMN

>member
-1 MRYTAIYK
+1 MKHTVIYRF
-9 VFLTVI
+9 FLTAV
-15 LSFTVSIA
+15 LSFAVNVA
-23 FAQKL
+23 FAQRM

-51 NPKNGTITDLDGLYK
+51 NPRNGTVTDLDGLYK
-66 IKVAKDG
+66 IKIAKDG

-83 NALVPVEGKK
+83 NALVPVDGRK

-129 DADDLTKAPITSV
+129 DADDLTKSPITSV

-158 TGEPGEGANI
+158 TGEPGESANI

-175 IEAGNKPLIVVDGVL
+175 IEAGNQPLIVVDGVL

-218 YGARGANGVILITTE
+218 YGSRGANGVILITTE
-233 TPEKESE
+233 TPEKDGAPR
-240 KKKFSVNLKA
+240 FSVNLKA
-250 AAGISTIASK
+250 SAGISRIASK
-260 LDILDAS
+260 LDILDAA

-274 MVNKQES
+274 MYSKQ
-281 IDSGKDMST
+281 DAKDTGKDLAT
-290 WKAPFADPASKGK
+290 WIPPFADPASYGK
-303 GTDWIDELSQ
+303 GTDWIDQLSQ
-313 LGVYQD
+313 TGSYQD
-319 YHFSL
+319 YHISL
-324 KGGDKDTRYSV
+324 KGGNKDTRYSV
-335 SFGYHNNRG
+335 SFGYNDNKG
-344 IVQSSGYTR
+344 VVKSSGYTR

-364 TKKLRWGAKLN
+364 TKKLRWGMRVN
-375 YTHQITDKSPAAIGG
+375 YTYQDVDRSPAAIGG
-390 TNTNAAIYLSPL
+390 TNTNAAIFLSPL
-402 LTPSDVW
+402 LTRDDVW
-409 NIYGDNSTSGGVVF
+409 NKYGDNSTSGGVVF

-428 SANEVTS
+428 SAEEVTS
-435 EAFKDA
+435 VAYKDA

-447 LQYTILKN
+447 LQYTIIKN

-463 YSYRNDFTGYYS
+463 YSYKNDFTGYYS
-475 PSFLP
+475 PSYLP

-489 SASRSEWKQKKYLSE
+489 SASRSDWKQKKYLSE
-504 TTLTYDKKKK
+504 TTFTYNKKKK
-514 GHNIETLLGFTA
+514 GHSIETLLGFTA
-526 EKIVTENAAVSGSG
+526 EKRVTENAAMSGSG

-546 KYHNMAA
+546 KYHNMTA
-553 IKNKENLD
+553 IKDKENLE
-561 VSSYYHIKTNM
+561 VSSYYNIKTNM
-572 SVLGRANYSYKRRYY
+572 SVLGRVNYSYKRRYY
-587 ATFTLRADGAS
+587 GTLTMRADGAS
-598 NFAAGQ
+598 NFAVGK
-604 KWGFFPAAALRWSLC
+604 KWGFFPAAAFRWSVS
-619 NEPWLRDAHWLNDL
+619 NEEWLKDAHWLNDL
-633 SLRVSAGRSGN
+633 SIRLSAGRSGN
-644 DAVASYQSLATLT
+644 DAVASYMSLATLK
-657 ASMTNWLF
+657 AAMTNWLF
-665 GDARELVYVPSKLEN
+665 GESRELVYAPSKLEN

-689 SYNLGLNFAALN
+689 SYNLGLNFAVLN
-701 SRIVLEADAYISVTK
+701 SRIILEADAYISTTR

-733 FTNAGKTRNA
+733 FTNAGQTRNI
-743 GVELTLTTQNIRNRN
+743 GMEMTLTTQNIRNRN
-758 FAWTTV
+758 FAWTSILTV
-764 LTMAHNRQM
+764 SHNRQT

-788 NPRNTTQYMYGYKN
+788 NPRNSTQYMYGYKN

-820 DEEIKKNNL
+820 DEEIRKNKL

-857 GLLDQNDMVYL
+857 GLLDQSDMVYL
-868 GTGDPVIYGGF
+868 GTGDPVVYGGF

-888 LNVSFYFSYSL
+888 LNIGFYFAYSL

-920 YKYILNAWDKELR
+920 YRYILNAWDEELR

-941 GYNDTFASDR
+941 GYNDAFASDR
-951 QVHDASFLRLKNVSI
+951 QVHDASFLRLKSVSI
-966 SYNIPIKN
+966 SYNIN
-974 KKVKKYLKSTTV
+974 FKKKRVKKYIKSMAV

-993 ILWKYYNG
+993 FLWKNYNG

-1019 RPRTFVFNLSMN
+1019 RPRTVVFNLSMN

>member
-1 MRYTAIYK
+1 MKHTAIYK
-9 VFLTVI
+9 VLLTVV
-15 LSFTVSIA
+15 LSFAVSVA
-23 FAQKL
+23 YAQKM

-37 KGEPMPGV
+37 RGEPMPGV

-51 NPKNGTITDLDGLYK
+51 NPKNGTVTDLDGLYK

-73 FLEFSFISYE
+73 FLEFSFISYTD
-83 NALVPVEGKK
+83 ALVPVEGRK
-93 VVNVSMK
+93 VLDVSMN

-129 DADDLTKAPITSV
+129 DADDLTRSPITSV

-175 IEAGNKPLIVVDGVL
+175 IEAGNQPLIVVDGVV

-218 YGARGANGVILITTE
+218 YGSRGANGVILITTE
-233 TPEKESE
+233 SADKDDE
-240 KKKFSVNLKA
+240 KKFRLNLKA
-250 AAGISTIASK
+250 SAGVSQIASG

-274 MVNKQES
+274 MVSKQEAL
-281 IDSGKDMST
+281 DGGKDLSKWT
-290 WKAPFADPASKGK
+290 PPFADPASYGK
-303 GTDWIDELSQ
+303 GTDWIDQLSQ
-313 LGVYQD
+313 TGVYQD
-319 YHFSL
+319 YFMSL
-324 KGGDKDTRYSV
+324 KGGNKDTKYSV

-344 IVQSSGYTR
+344 VVRSSGYQR
-353 YSTLAWIDSKL
+353 YSGLAWIDSKL
-364 TKKLRWGAKLN
+364 TKKLRWGMRIN
-375 YTHQITDKSPAAIGG
+375 YTNQETDKSPAAIGG
-390 TNTNAAIYLSPL
+390 SNTNAAIYLSPL
-402 LTPSDVW
+402 LTTEDIW
-409 NIYGDNSTSGGVVF
+409 NKYGDSATSGGTVF
-423 NNPLM
+423 NNPSM
-428 SANEVTS
+428 SADNITS
-435 EAFKDA
+435 VVNKAT
-441 TSFSPW
+441 TSFAPW
-447 LQYTILKN
+447 LQYNIVKG
-455 LVAKTKFT
+455 LVAKTKFS
-463 YSYRNDFTGYYS
+463 YSYRNDFSGYYS

-480 VAAANLTGG
+480 VAAANMTGG
-489 SASRSEWKQKKYLSE
+489 KASRSEWKQQKMLSE
-504 TTLTYDKKKK
+504 TTLTYNRKKK
-514 GHNIETLLGFTA
+514 GHSIEALLGFTA
-526 EKIVTENAAVSGSG
+526 EKKVTENTAVSGTG

-546 KYHNMAA
+546 KYHNISA
-553 IKNKENLD
+553 IKNKENLT
-561 VSSYYHIKTNM
+561 VSSYNHVKTNM

-587 ATFTLRADGAS
+587 GTFTIRADGAS
-598 NFAAGQ
+598 NFAVGK
-604 KWGFFPAAALRWSLC
+604 KWGVFPAAAFRWSVA
-619 NEPWLRDAHWLNDL
+619 NEDWFSDAEWLNDL
-633 SLRVSAGRSGN
+633 SLRLSAGRSGN

-657 ASMTNWLF
+657 TAVNNWLF
-665 GDARELVYVPSKLEN
+665 GETRELAYVPSKLEN

-689 SYNLGLNFAALN
+689 SYNVGINFAVLN
-701 SRIVLEADAYISVTK
+701 SRIVLEADAYVSMTK
-716 DLLLSMKNSQTT
+716 DLLLSMMNSQTT

-733 FTNAGKTRNA
+733 FSNAGETRNT
-743 GVELTLTTQNIRNRN
+743 GVEMTLTTQNIRNRN
-758 FAWTTV
+758 FAWTSILTV
-764 LTMAHNRQM
+764 SHNRQM

-788 NPRNTTQYMYGYKN
+788 NPRNTSQYMYGYKN

-810 GYKYAGVWHN
+810 GYKYAGVWR
-820 DEEIKKNNL
+820 EEDIRNNKL
-829 THTYVSHIQDGAN
+829 THAYVSHIQDGSN
-842 GTNVGRAKFV
+842 GTNEGRAKFV

-857 GLLDQNDMVYL
+857 GLLDQSDMVYL
-868 GTGDPVIYGGF
+868 GTGDPVVYGGF
-879 QNDFTIYKN
+879 QNDFTIFRN
-888 LNVSFYFSYSL
+888 LNISAYFAYSL

-920 YKYILNAWDKELR
+920 YRYILDAWDAELR
-933 PDSDIPKA
+933 PDSDIPRA

-951 QVHDASFLRLKNVSI
+951 QVHDASFLRLKNVSV
-966 SYNIPIKN
+966 SYRINF
-974 KKVKKYLKSTTV
+974 KKKMKKYISSMVV

-993 ILWKYYNG
+993 VLWKYYNG

-1019 RPRTFVFNLSMN
+1019 RPRTIVFNLSMN